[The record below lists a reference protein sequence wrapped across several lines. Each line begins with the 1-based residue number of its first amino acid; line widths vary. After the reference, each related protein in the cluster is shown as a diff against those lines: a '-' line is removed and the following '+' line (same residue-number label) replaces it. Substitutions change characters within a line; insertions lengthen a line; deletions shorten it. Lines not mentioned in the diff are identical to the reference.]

1 MRPPKTAAGERL
13 SPDAGDRAAR
23 PRAGASFAAVLSS
36 TELVWPT
43 RLWLVRHGESAGNVA
58 RDIAEAGGF
67 PTIDIAERDV
77 DVPLSALG
85 ERQAGAVGRW
95 FASQPES
102 ERPGVILTSPYVRA
116 MQTAQHIIEG
126 GRLGCAALVH
136 VADERLREKE
146 FGCLD
151 RLTRAG
157 ITAKFPDE
165 AKRRADVGKF
175 YYRPPAGESWCDV
188 ILRLRSIFDTI
199 QLQYREE
206 RVLIVA
212 HQVTVL
218 CVRYLLERMT
228 EAQILAIDR
237 EKDVANCSVTTYDFA
252 IDAEGRGG
260 LNLRGYNYVT
270 PIEDAGEPVTKQPD
284 AVVSPR

>member
-1 MRPPKTAAGERL
+1 M
-13 SPDAGDRAAR
+13 
-23 PRAGASFAAVLSS
+23 LSS
-36 TELVWPT
+36 TEQVWPT
-43 RLWLVRHGESAGNVA
+43 RLWVVRHGESAGNVA
-58 RDIAEAGGF
+58 RDLAEASGV
-67 PTIDIAERDV
+67 PWIDIAERDV

-85 ERQAGAVGRW
+85 ERQACALGQW
-95 FASQPES
+95 FAAQPES

-116 MQTAQHIIEG
+116 MQTAQHIVEG
-126 GRLGCAALVH
+126 GKLGCAALVH

-157 ITAKFPDE
+157 IVAHFPEE

-175 YYRPPAGESWCDV
+175 YYRPPGGESWCDV
-188 ILRLRSIFDTI
+188 ILRLRSLFEHI
-199 QLQYREE
+199 QIEYRKE

-218 CVRYLLERMT
+218 CVRYLIEHMM

-252 IDAEGRGG
+252 IDPEGRGA
-260 LNLRGYNYVT
+260 LNLRGYNYVA
-270 PIEDAGEPVTKQPD
+270 PIEAAGEVVTKEPD
-284 AVVSPR
+284 APVSPR